1 MKFANIKGHLEIKK
15 RLINAVQNNR
25 ISHAQ
30 LFLGPSGNG
39 GLAMAYAYAQFL
51 NCTDPQED
59 DSCGTCVSCRKME
72 KIIHPDIHFSF
83 PFIAKKNADI
93 SSAYMT
99 EWRDAFLAHPYLT
112 LDSWQEY
119 LAAENKQVN
128 INIKEVH
135 DIIKKLS
142 LKAFEGKYKVLI
154 LWLPEYLRAEGNALL
169 KLIEEPPARTVFL
182 LVSENTERIL
192 PTILSRTQLIKIPA
206 YSSEE
211 IKEYLIDRY
220 QVEKDRALSLSLI
233 ADGNMHVAITSIQ
246 EEQVGFL
253 HVLVDWLRSIATDNG
268 TQFIAKSQED
278 FPSLGRESQKSFL
291 LYAIHMLRQV
301 LLFQQKLE
309 KLVYLG
315 EEELKFVQNF
325 SKVYHHKQI
334 EAAVKVLDEAYYHI
348 ERNANTKI
356 LFLDVSLQLVLIFKF
371 NSLPKGA
378 QHI

>member
-1 MKFANIKGHLEIKK
+1 MKFANIKGHLEIKE
-15 RLINAVQNNR
+15 RLIHAAKNNR

-51 NCTDPQED
+51 NCTDPLEA
-59 DSCGTCVSCRKME
+59 DSCGTCASCRKME

-93 SSAYMT
+93 SSAYMN
-99 EWRDAFLAHPYLT
+99 EWRSAFLAHPYLT
-112 LDSWQEY
+112 LDTWQEY
-119 LAAENKQVN
+119 LSAENKQVN

-142 LKAFEGKYKVLI
+142 LKSFEGKYKVLI

-169 KLIEEPPARTVFL
+169 KLIEEPPARTLFL

-192 PTILSRTQLIKIPA
+192 PTILSRTQLLKIPA

-211 IKEYLIDRY
+211 IQEHLADRH

-233 ADGNMHVAITSIQ
+233 ADGNMHAAITSIQ
-246 EEQVGFL
+246 NEQVGFL
-253 HVLVDWLRSIATDNG
+253 HLLVDWLRSIATDNG

-278 FPSLGRESQKSFL
+278 FPSLGRENQKSFL
-291 LYAIHMLRQV
+291 LYAIHILRQV

-325 SKVYHHKQI
+325 SKVYQHKQV

-378 QHI
+378 QYI